1 VIEKAGSAREAEA
14 AEGRPGG
21 ESRGSSVA
29 PKYPLEC
36 VMPPSAYH
44 LHRPELSGSL
54 RRGEIS
60 FRQAMGGV
68 RFYARG
74 ATILPAGEEQ
84 DLIYRLRSGWVCRSR
99 TLADGRRQILG
110 VSVPGDLLGLAPIV
124 FARSL
129 DRLTCLTRAS
139 VEVVDQAQLW
149 DRTAN
154 DPDLA
159 RFLLFQLAEA
169 QRRQDSWLIG
179 LGRCTA
185 EELLAAMLLDAR
197 ERLRAR
203 SLLTKGA
210 FRLPL
215 TQQDIADYLGMTSVH
230 VSRVLGR
237 LRRSGTITIERR
249 VILLHD
255 IAALRRTAAPMAD
268 LWAGEG
274 TFLQ

>member
-1 VIEKAGSAREAEA
+1 
-14 AEGRPGG
+14 
-21 ESRGSSVA
+21 
-29 PKYPLEC
+29 
-36 VMPPSAYH
+36 MPPSAHH

-54 RRGEIS
+54 RRGEIA
-60 FRQAMGGV
+60 FRQAMGSI

-139 VEVVDQAQLW
+139 VDVVDQAKLW

-215 TQQDIADYLGMTSVH
+215 TQQDIADCLGMTSVH
-230 VSRVLGR
+230 VSRVLSR